1 MNFGRVLA
9 VSRRVFMDLR
19 NDKRTLA
26 LITIAPLFAMTV
38 FGLAFS
44 GQISDVPVI
53 VVNLDH
59 GFAAPLGNISIS
71 DRIISNLDPD
81 VMAISDM
88 GSLEDAVAEI
98 EAGRAYAVFYFP
110 EDFTRTVVLA
120 QAGAINSSTSVEI
133 HIDMSNV
140 NLADSIM
147 QEFNSAVQ
155 ETIAQSG
162 FEMPVGVER
171 VAVYGANAEFMDFF
185 VPGIMAFV
193 VYILTTL
200 LTLITFVGERVSGTL
215 DRLISTP
222 LRESEIVAG
231 YALTFSIV
239 GTLQA
244 ALLLTVGMLA
254 FGVNVEG
261 NVLLAFLV
269 VALLAIVCQALGIL
283 LSSVTHREAQAVQLI
298 PFIII
303 PGFLLSGVFWPI
315 EAIPVWLRPLSYLV
329 PPSYAIDACRSVMLR
344 GWGLDMVW
352 MDIAALAGFALLFL
366 GLATLSLKRRG

>member
-1 MNFGRVLA
+1 MNLKRALA

-26 LITIAPLFAMTV
+26 LICVAPLFAMFV

-44 GQISDVPVI
+44 GEISDVPVI
-53 VVNLDH
+53 VVSDDM
-59 GFAAPLGNISIS
+59 GYGRWNISEAIV
-71 DRIISNLDPD
+71 SNLDSNTLD
-81 VMAISDM
+81 IIRMTDLTSAQDQIRSGD
-88 GSLEDAVAEI
+88 
-98 EAGRAYAVFYFP
+98 AYAVFYFP
-110 EDFTRTVVLA
+110 ANFTDVTI
-120 QAGAINSSTSVEI
+120 QAYSHQTDASTSVDI
-133 HIDMSNV
+133 YIDMSNV
-140 NLADSIM
+140 NVADSII
-147 QEFNSAVQ
+147 QTFNDAVQ
-155 ETIAQSG
+155 QTMSENNL
-162 FEMPVGVER
+162 EMPVSMNR
-171 VAVYGANAEFMDFF
+171 TAVFGQNAEFMDFF

-215 DRLISTP
+215 ERLISTP

-231 YALTFSIV
+231 YAITFSIV

-244 ALLLTVGMLA
+244 ALLLTVGMLV
-254 FGVNVEG
+254 FDVNVEG
-261 NVLLAFLV
+261 NVILAFIV

-315 EAIPVWLRPLSYLV
+315 EAIPTWLRPLSYLV

-344 GWGLDMVW
+344 GWGLEMIW
-352 MDIAALAGFALLFL
+352 TDIAALVVFAVLFL
-366 GLATLSLKRRG
+366 FAATLSLKRRT